1 MEVEKVVSMLSRT
14 GRDLQRYN
22 ADGCR
27 QVVGC
32 IPYRYRKANQPI
44 CGTKAIDDLEFL
56 LVSSQRCPRMMFPKG
71 GWEEDESL
79 EEAAHRETFE
89 EAGVWGNIGNCLGS
103 WYFKSKSKGT
113 FHEGF
118 MLPLFVTDE
127 MDHWP
132 EENMRRR
139 LWVSYKEAMDLCF
152 HPWMKEA
159 LDCFISQLNLSQRE
173 TTMMISNST
182 LLKETLKNKEEEEK
196 EEDDVP
202 CHTTPESRKDEGMS
216 INEEEPR
223 MCLSSTSQ
231 SLQAKRGGGILI
243 SEERRIVETSRTM
256 YSLQLSLITEV
267 KSLSNIALCL
277 QRMFAELMRL
287 FDPPWLGLVA
297 QGLKGGGERPTRTT
311 TTSDELSDDPTTTG
325 SLTVINNDYS
335 NN

>member
-1 MEVEKVVSMLSRT
+1 MEVEKVVSVLSRT

-22 ADGCR
+22 VDGCR

-32 IPYRYRKANQPI
+32 IPYRYRKETQS
-44 CGTKAIDDLEFL
+44 KAIDDLEFL

-89 EAGVWGNIGNCLGS
+89 EAGVCGNIGICLGS

-132 EENMRRR
+132 EENMRKR
-139 LWVSYKEAMDLCF
+139 LWVSYREAMELCF

-173 TTMMISNST
+173 TTMMNSNNT
-182 LLKETLKNKEEEEK
+182 LSMETPNTKEEEE
-196 EEDDVP
+196 
-202 CHTTPESRKDEGMS
+202 
-216 INEEEPR
+216 EEEPR
-223 MCLSSTSQ
+223 MCLSSSTSQ
-231 SLQAKRGGGILI
+231 SLQAKHGGGGGGILI

-297 QGLKGGGERPTRTT
+297 QGLKVAGERPTRTT

-325 SLTVINNDYS
+325 SLTVINNNNYS
-335 NN
+335 NNN